1 MEIIGLTNFPP
12 AKFGFDQRFLPP
24 VSGREFEMATMRK
37 RSGRGER
44 RGVIRMGRGEVKGG
58 AWSHMEKR
66 TELSQGRKEE
76 ILNGGQFRILVM
88 LI

>member
-12 AKFGFDQRFLPP
+12 TKFGFDQRFLPP
-24 VSGREFEMATMRK
+24 VSGREFEMATRRK
-37 RSGRGER
+37 MSGRGER
-44 RGVIRMGRGEVKGG
+44 RGGVKGG